1 MAEQI
6 TCPTLVTDSE
16 AEHSFPGEAKKLYDA
31 LTCPKEF
38 MLFTADEGAE
48 EHCQIGAAMIS
59 QEYIFGWLEDV
70 LAKT

>member
-6 TCPTLVTDSE
+6 TCPTLGVDAE
-16 AEHSFPGEAKKLYDA
+16 AEHSLPGEAKKLYDA
-31 LTCPKEF
+31 LMCPKEF
-38 MLFTADEGAE
+38 MLFTAEEGA